1 MQISLKAARINAGKS
16 VGESAK
22 IAGVTERTMNKWE
35 KGETYPRIDHLF
47 KLCDFYGVKLDALSF
62 STKGSV

>member
-22 IAGVTERTMNKWE
+22 IAGVTERTMNNWE
-35 KGETYPRIDHLF
+35 KGKTYPRIDHLF
-47 KLCDFYGVKLDALSF
+47 KLCDFYGVPLDALSF
-62 STKGSV
+62 SANSSV

>member
-22 IAGVTERTMNKWE
+22 IAGVTERTLTKWE
-35 KGETYPRIDHLF
+35 KGETYPRIDDLF
-47 KLCDFYGVKLDALSF
+47 KLCDFYGVPLDALSF
-62 STKGSV
+62 SSNSSV